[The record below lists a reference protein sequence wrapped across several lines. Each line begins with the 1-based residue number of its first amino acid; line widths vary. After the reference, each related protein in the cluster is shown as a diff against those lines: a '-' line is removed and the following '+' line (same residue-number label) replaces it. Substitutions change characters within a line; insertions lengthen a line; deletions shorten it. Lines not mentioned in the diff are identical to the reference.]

1 MFEGKIEE
9 YILSHISPEP
19 PFLAAL
25 NRETHLHYLYSR
37 MCSGHLQGRILKM
50 LTAMIL
56 PKQILELG
64 TFTGYSALC
73 FAEGMPADAHLHTV
87 EIEDELEEHLTSL
100 FEASSYAERIH
111 LHIGNALDI
120 IPSFTQKFDMV
131 FIDADKRI
139 YKKYYDEV
147 FPKVNVGGYILA
159 DNTLWD
165 GKIVDMEA
173 NHDAQSLGISEF
185 NDFVVKDPRVE
196 TVILPLRDGLTV
208 LRKISD

>member
-1 MFEGKIEE
+1 MNIA
-9 YILSHISPEP
+9 IQ
-19 PFLAAL
+19 
-25 NRETHLHYLYSR
+25 R
-37 MCSGHLQGRILKM
+37 
-50 LTAMIL
+50 
-56 PKQILELG
+56 
-64 TFTGYSALC
+64 
-73 FAEGMPADAHLHTV
+73 
-87 EIEDELEEHLTSL
+87 IEDELEEHLTSL

-139 YKKYYDEV
+139 YKKYYDEL

-173 NHDAQSLGISEF
+173 NHDAQSLGIAEF

>member
-1 MFEGKIEE
+1 
-9 YILSHISPEP
+9 
-19 PFLAAL
+19 
-25 NRETHLHYLYSR
+25 
-37 MCSGHLQGRILKM
+37 
-50 LTAMIL
+50 
-56 PKQILELG
+56 
-64 TFTGYSALC
+64 
-73 FAEGMPADAHLHTV
+73 
-87 EIEDELEEHLTSL
+87 
-100 FEASSYAERIH
+100 
-111 LHIGNALDI
+111 
-120 IPSFTQKFDMV
+120 MV

-173 NHDAQSLGISEF
+173 NHDAQSLGIAEF